1 MFHVKHLEGAFVKQ
15 KLICLLL
22 CLSLLCLAACGGDGD
37 TVSGDVSSLAPDS
50 TSSRADSQWIE
61 GLDDANGKYD
71 GETISIISTSKSLFY
86 SEENDPL
93 GRAVTKR
100 NLLIKQYLDLNVSC
114 TEKSAD
120 KLSSELEAAINNG
133 TQYADLICAPISTLS
148 ALAAKGLLENLYTLP
163 YLDLDAEYIDG
174 KALSEQT
181 ALNTAYMYS
190 GELTGSI
197 NACVG
202 LFYNKA
208 AVEAAG
214 VDPAALAKGGN
225 LTWDALA
232 AMVQSAVSDG
242 VRGIDSLL
250 DEQAL
255 AAAVY
260 GSSGNGFVAADG
272 TRLYSSY
279 SSEVGAATARII
291 KELFSDPKYSSRYD
305 YATAADMFKKGKIAF
320 LLADMSSVSLFD
332 GGGTE
337 WGLVPLP
344 KHSAEQK
351 DYTSFVGNNALAIA
365 VPRGCKDSG
374 FSAFALNAMLAAS
387 SGALT
392 GALKTTYINYHFWS
406 NTAAVMLDVI
416 CDTAKF
422 DLGVCY
428 LSQSAVSAVSVT
440 PITRGGGASPSES
453 AVEGFNSFAKA
464 LFY

>member
-1 MFHVKHLEGAFVKQ
+1 MKQ

-22 CLSLLCLAACGGDGD
+22 CLSLLCFAACEAESGEI
-37 TVSGDVSSLAPDS
+37 SGDISSVAPDS
-50 TSSRADSQWIE
+50 TSSKTDSQWIE
-61 GLDDANGKYD
+61 GLYDADGKYS

-93 GRAVTKR
+93 GRAVIQR
-100 NLLIKQYLDLNVSC
+100 NLLLRQYLDLNVSC
-114 TEKSAD
+114 TEKSAE
-120 KLSSELEAAINNG
+120 KIAKELAAAIDNG
-133 TQYADLICAPISTLS
+133 TQYADLICAPVSTLS
-148 ALAAKGLLENLYTLP
+148 ELAAQGLLENIYTLP
-163 YLDLDAEYIDG
+163 YLDLNAEYIDVKG
-174 KALSEQT
+174 LAEQT
-181 ALNTAYMYS
+181 ALNTAYMYC

-214 VDPAALAKGGN
+214 VDPAQLAKSGN

-232 AMVQSAVSDG
+232 AMVQSVVGGD

-250 DEQAL
+250 GEEEL
-255 AAAVY
+255 AAAIY

-272 TRLYSSY
+272 TRLSSVY
-279 SSEVGAATARII
+279 NSEAGVATARII
-291 KELFSDPKYSSRYD
+291 KELFSDPKYSSQYD
-305 YATAADMFKKGKIAF
+305 YTTAADMFKKGKIAF
-320 LLADMSSVSLFD
+320 LLADMSSVSFFD
-332 GGGTE
+332 GSGTE

-344 KHSAEQK
+344 KHSDEQES
-351 DYTSFVGNNALAIA
+351 YASFVGDNALAVA

-374 FSAFALNAMLAAS
+374 FSAFALNALLAAS
-387 SGALT
+387 SGKLNA
-392 GALKTTYINYHFWS
+392 ALKTTYINYHFWS

-428 LSQSAVSAVSVT
+428 SSQSAVSAVSVT
-440 PITRGGGASPSES
+440 PIVRKNGAFPAES
-453 AVEGFNSFAKA
+453 AVGEFNAFAER
-464 LFY
+464 LFR

>member
-15 KLICLLL
+15 KIICLLL
-22 CLSLLCLAACGGDGD
+22 CLSLLCLAACGDNSEA
-37 TVSGDVSSLAPDS
+37 VSGDVSSVAPDN
-50 TSSRADSQWIE
+50 TSSKSDSQWIE
-61 GLDDANGKYD
+61 GLDNANGKYS

-100 NLLIKQYLDLNVSC
+100 NLLLQQYLDLNVSC
-114 TEKSAD
+114 TEKSSD
-120 KLSSELEAAINNG
+120 KLASELEAAIKNG

-148 ALAAKGLLENLYTLP
+148 KLAANGLLENIYTLP
-163 YLDLDAEYIDG
+163 YLDLEAAYVDG
-174 KALSEQT
+174 NALSEQT

-214 VDPAALAKGGN
+214 VDPAALAKDGN
-225 LTWDALA
+225 LTWDALT

-250 DEQAL
+250 GEEAL
-255 AAAVY
+255 ALAVY
-260 GSSGNGFVAADG
+260 GSSGSGFVTSDG
-272 TRLYSSY
+272 TGVSAAYN
-279 SSEVGAATARII
+279 SEAGAATARII
-291 KELFSDPKYSSRYD
+291 KELFSDPKYSSQYD
-305 YATAADMFKKGKIAF
+305 YTTAADMFKKGKIAF

-332 GGGTE
+332 GGTE
-337 WGLVPLP
+337 WGLIPLP
-344 KHSAEQK
+344 KHSTEQES
-351 DYTSFVGNNALAIA
+351 YASFVGNNALAIA

-374 FSAFALNAMLAAS
+374 FSAFALNALLAAS
-387 SGALT
+387 SGALN

-406 NTAAVMLDVI
+406 NTAAVMLNVI
-416 CDTAKF
+416 CETSKF

-428 LSQSAVSAVSVT
+428 SGQSAVSAVSVT
-440 PITRGGGASPSES
+440 PITRKDGAYPSES
-453 AVEGFNSFAKA
+453 AVEEFSAFAKK

>member
-1 MFHVKHLEGAFVKQ
+1 MKQ

-22 CLSLLCLAACGGDGD
+22 CLSLLCLAACGGDSDVISGD
-37 TVSGDVSSLAPDS
+37 TTSVLPDS
-50 TSSRADSQWIE
+50 TSSKADSQWIE
-61 GLDDANGKYD
+61 ELDNASGKYA

-100 NLLIKQYLDLNVSC
+100 NVLLQQYLDLNVSC

-120 KLSSELEAAINNG
+120 KLALELEAAINNG

-148 ALAAKGLLENLYTLP
+148 ELAAEGLLENIYTLP
-163 YLDLDAEYIDG
+163 YLDLDAEYVDG

-190 GELTGSI
+190 GEITGSI

-202 LFYNKA
+202 LYYNKA

-214 VDPAALAKGGN
+214 VDPAALAKSGN

-232 AMVQSAVSDG
+232 AMVQSVVSDD

-250 DEQAL
+250 GEEAL

-260 GSSGNGFVAADG
+260 GSSGSGFVAADG
-272 TRLYSSY
+272 TQISSVY
-279 SSEVGAATARII
+279 NSEAGAATARII
-291 KELFSDPKYSSRYD
+291 KELFSDPKYSSQYD
-305 YATAADMFKKGKIAF
+305 YTTAADMFKNGKIAF

-332 GGGTE
+332 GGGSE

-344 KHSAEQK
+344 KHSTEQES
-351 DYTSFVGNNALAIA
+351 YASFVGNNALAIA

-374 FSAFALNAMLAAS
+374 FSAFALNALLAAS
-387 SGALT
+387 SGTLNS
-392 GALKTTYINYHFWS
+392 ALKTTYINYHFWS

-416 CDTAKF
+416 CETSKF

-428 LSQSAVSAVSVT
+428 SGQSAVSAVSVT
-440 PITRGGGASPSES
+440 PITRKGGASPAES
-453 AVEGFNSFAKA
+453 AVREFNGFAKK